1 VPPATGASP
10 ASSQRKYSKL
20 ERKIGFSPNSVES
33 TILAQ
38 RPRCPAIAVTLQCT
52 MPKPAVL
59 VIDDEPDLCEL
70 LSITLQR
77 MDLSPRTANTVA
89 EARRLLKAERF
100 DLCLTDMQLP
110 DGNGLELVEWMQ
122 QNTPTVPV
130 AVITAHG
137 NMETAVR
144 ALKVGAFDFVSK
156 PLDLAGL
163 RKLVATAIKL
173 SNPSDGDTS
182 VFGPRL
188 LGTSTAMHSMRE
200 MIARV
205 ARSQAPVH
213 ISGES
218 GTGKELVAKLI
229 HESGPRR
236 DGPFVPVNCGAIP
249 TELMESEFFGHK
261 RGSFTGAINDK
272 KGLIQSAEGGTLFL
286 DEIADLPLHM
296 QVKLLRVIQEKAVRA
311 VGEQVEVGIDVRVLS
326 ATHKNLAD
334 LVTEGKFREDLFYR
348 VNVIELRVPSLR
360 ERPED
365 VQELAEAI
373 LRRLGRRMKVTPPA
387 LGKDALAALEAY
399 AFPGNVRE
407 LENILERAITLTT
420 SGEIRA
426 SDIQLRPP
434 PGGVA
439 AATSSSVGA
448 LGDHLEDIER
458 DAIVRALEQTRFNKT
473 AAAKVLGMSFRA
485 LRYRIKKL
493 GIE

>member
-1 VPPATGASP
+1 
-10 ASSQRKYSKL
+10 
-20 ERKIGFSPNSVES
+20 
-33 TILAQ
+33 
-38 RPRCPAIAVTLQCT
+38 

-59 VIDDEPDLCEL
+59 IVDDEPDLCEL

-77 MDLSPRTANTVA
+77 MDLSPRTANNVA
-89 EARRLLKAERF
+89 AAQRLLKAERF

-110 DGNGLELVEWMQ
+110 DGDGLELVKWMQ
-122 QNTPTVPV
+122 QYSPSVPV

-144 ALKVGAFDFVSK
+144 ALKAGAFDFVSK

-163 RKLVATAIKL
+163 RKLVASAIKL
-173 SNPSDGDTS
+173 SGTADADTS

-188 LGTSTAMHSMRE
+188 LGSSAAMHQMRE

-236 DGPFVPVNCGAIP
+236 DGPFAPVNCGAIP
-249 TELMESEFFGHK
+249 TELMESELFGYK
-261 RGSFTGAINDK
+261 RGSFTGAVSDK

-296 QVKLLRVIQEKAVRA
+296 QVKLLRVIQEKAVRP
-311 VGEQVEVGIDVRVLS
+311 VGEQLEIGVDVRILS
-326 ATHKNLAD
+326 ATHKNLSN
-334 LVTEGKFREDLFYR
+334 LVAEGKFREDLFYR

-365 VQELAEAI
+365 VAELAEAV
-373 LRRLGRRMKVTPPA
+373 LRRLGRRMKITPPM
-387 LGKDALAALEAY
+387 LGKDALAALVDY

-407 LENILERAITLTT
+407 LENILERAITLST
-420 SGEIRA
+420 SGEVRA
-426 SDIQLRPP
+426 DDIQLRPT
-434 PGGVA
+434 PGAVPQIPS
-439 AATSSSVGA
+439 TQSGA
-448 LGDHLEDIER
+448 PLGDHLEDIER
-458 DAIVRALEQTRFNKT
+458 EAIAKALEQTRYNKT
-473 AAAKVLGMSFRA
+473 AAAKLLGMSFRA